1 MKVGSQYLGNGVC
14 EFILWSPLQDQV
26 AVHLVSPEE
35 NLLPMTKQDQGYW
48 YLKAENIE
56 PGTLYYYQL
65 EDASDKPDPASHFQ
79 PQGVHGAS
87 EVIDHSNFNWQDFQW
102 DSIPLEEMIIYEL
115 HVGTFTREGTFKAI
129 MPRLSD
135 LAELGVNAI
144 EIMPVAQFPG
154 ARNWGYDGVYPY
166 AVQNSYGRPED
177 LKQLVDAA
185 HQQGIAVILD
195 VVYNHFGPEGNY
207 INSYAPYFTDTYRT
221 PWGNAINFDDADSD
235 GIRNYFLEN
244 ALYWLENY
252 HLDGLRLDAIHAIY
266 DLGAKHILQEM
277 AEKVEELSQKVGRK
291 FYLIAESDL
300 NDVRVIRPQE
310 LGGYGIDAQWS
321 DDFHHALR
329 TVLTEKTEGYYADFG
344 TCEQLAKAYQK
355 TFVYDWQY
363 SPFRQRYH
371 GSDASDRQ
379 GDQFVVCIQNHD
391 QIGNQMLGERLA
403 NLVNFEAA
411 KLAAG
416 ALLLSPY
423 IPLLFMGQEYGD
435 ESPFLYFVSH
445 SDPEL
450 IKAVSEGRKKEF
462 ADFHLEGEYI
472 DPQSIEAFNL
482 SKLNWEQRKE
492 GKHQVL
498 WQLHQKLITMRRSI
512 PALKKLDKQ
521 NLTATA
527 RESPKGL
534 AAAFE
539 RESSHSN
546 STVPSTR
553 IPRTTDCLAK
563 RALTSSRNRLILL
576 HRWQN
581 NSQVFSILNFNQQD
595 VNLKIDFPPGKWQ
608 KILDSAEP
616 KWMGSGSYLPEK
628 ITTTEPEL
636 LIKPHSFVVY
646 QQESW

>member
-26 AVHLVSPEE
+26 AVHLVAPQE
-35 NLLPMTKQDQGYW
+35 NLLPMTKREQGYW

-65 EDASDKPDPASHFQ
+65 EDAEDRPDPASHFQ
-79 PQGVHGAS
+79 PQGVHQAS
-87 EVIDHSNFNWQDFQW
+87 AVIDHSNTNWQDSQW
-102 DSIPLEEMIIYEL
+102 TGIPLEEMIIYEL
-115 HVGTFTREGTFKAI
+115 HVGTFTPEGTFKAI
-129 MPRLSD
+129 IPRLLD

-154 ARNWGYDGVYPY
+154 DRNWGYDGVYPY

-177 LKQLVDAA
+177 FKQLVDAA

-207 INSYAPYFTDTYRT
+207 IAHHAPYFTHTYQT
-221 PWGNAINFDDADSD
+221 PWGDAINFDDAYSD
-235 GIRNYFLEN
+235 GVRNYFLEN

-252 HLDGLRLDAIHAIY
+252 HIDGLRLDAIQAIY

-277 AEKVEELSQKVGRK
+277 AERVEEFSQQIGRK
-291 FYLIAESDL
+291 LYLIAESDL
-300 NDVRVIRPQE
+300 NNVRVIRPQK

-321 DDFHHALR
+321 DDFHHSLR
-329 TVLTEKTEGYYADFG
+329 TVLTKESGGYYADFG
-344 TCEQLAKAYQK
+344 RCEQLAKAYQN

-363 SPFRQRYH
+363 SQFRKRYH
-371 GSDASDRQ
+371 GNSTGDRQ

-391 QIGNQMLGERLA
+391 QIGNRMLGERITDLID
-403 NLVNFEAA
+403 FEAT

-423 IPLLFMGQEYGD
+423 LPLLFMGQEYGA

-450 IKAVSEGRKKEF
+450 VKAVREGRKKEF
-462 ADFHLEGEYI
+462 TDFHAEGEYI
-472 DPQSIEAFNL
+472 DPQSMEAFNL
-482 SKLNWEQRKE
+482 SKLHWEQKNE

-498 WQLHQKLITMRRSI
+498 WQLYQQLIALRRTI

-521 NLTATA
+521 NLNVTV
-527 RESPKGL
+527 RESNKII
-534 AAAFE
+534 F
-539 RESSHSN
+539 
-546 STVPSTR
+546 
-553 IPRTTDCLAK
+553 
-563 RALTSSRNRLILL
+563 L
-576 HRWQN
+576 HRWQDK
-581 NSQVFSILNFNQQD
+581 SQIFSILNFNEQD
-595 VNLKIDFPPGKWQ
+595 IELKDTFPAGKWRN
-608 KILDSAEP
+608 ILDSAET
-616 KWMGSGSYLPEK
+616 KWMGTGSILPEK
-628 ITTTEPEL
+628 IDVVSQEL
-636 LIKPHSFVVY
+636 SIKPHSFVVY